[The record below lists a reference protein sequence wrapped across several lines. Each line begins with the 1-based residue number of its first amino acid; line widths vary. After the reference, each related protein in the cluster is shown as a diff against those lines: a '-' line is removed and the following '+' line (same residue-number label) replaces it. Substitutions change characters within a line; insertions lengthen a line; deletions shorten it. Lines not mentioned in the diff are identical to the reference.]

1 MEWHIRPA
9 EAADAAP
16 IHDLMQAAF
25 GAAEGQE
32 IAELVASLLADVTA
46 EPRLSLV
53 AAHDAAVVGHVLFT
67 RADVESP
74 EGRVRGSILAPLA
87 VLPDYQSRGI
97 GGRLI
102 AKGVARL
109 QATDA
114 TLLFVLGDPGYYCRH
129 GFRPAA
135 GMGLQ
140 APYPMP
146 AEQADA
152 WMVQPLRP
160 GHAGRVRGGVACAA
174 SLMDPRHW
182 RE

>member
-1 MEWHIRPA
+1 MEWHIRLA
-9 EAADAAP
+9 EPADAAP
-16 IHDLMQAAF
+16 INNLMRAAF
-25 GAAEGQE
+25 GAAEGKE
-32 IAELVASLLADVTA
+32 IGELVADLLLDVTA
-46 EPRLSLV
+46 EPRFSLV
-53 AAHDAAVVGHVLFT
+53 AVHDASVVGHVLFT

-74 EGRVRGSILAPLA
+74 QGRVRGSILAPLA

-102 AKGVARL
+102 AEGVARL
-109 QATDA
+109 QASDA
-114 TLLFVLGDPGYYCRH
+114 TLLFVLGDPGYYRRH

-140 APYPMP
+140 APYPMA

-160 GHAGRVRGGVACAA
+160 GHAGGVRGRVACAV
-174 SLMDPRHW
+174 SLMDPRLW

>member
-16 IHDLMQAAF
+16 INDLVRAAF

-32 IAELVASLLADVTA
+32 IAELVASLLVDATA
-46 EPRLSLV
+46 EPRLSMV
-53 AAHDAAVVGHVLFT
+53 AVHDATVVGHVLFT

-74 EGRVRGSILAPLA
+74 QGRVRGSILAPLA

-102 AKGVARL
+102 AEGVSRL
-109 QATDA
+109 EATDTA
-114 TLLFVLGDPGYYCRH
+114 LLFVLGDPGYYGRH

-152 WMVQPLRP
+152 WMVRPLKA
-160 GHAGRVRGGVACAA
+160 GHAGGVRGRVACAA
-174 SLMDPRHW
+174 SLMDARHW